1 MWWITERIK
10 ELERGE
16 RGIRRSAN
24 MGKHWRTEL
33 NVLRKKVN
41 FSISIRMISEFKV
54 KVMGLDG
61 IEILSKVLIN
71 VTDKMEVRGGRED
84 IEGGE

>member
-1 MWWITERIK
+1 
-10 ELERGE
+10 
-16 RGIRRSAN
+16 

-33 NVLRKKVN
+33 NVLRKKIN